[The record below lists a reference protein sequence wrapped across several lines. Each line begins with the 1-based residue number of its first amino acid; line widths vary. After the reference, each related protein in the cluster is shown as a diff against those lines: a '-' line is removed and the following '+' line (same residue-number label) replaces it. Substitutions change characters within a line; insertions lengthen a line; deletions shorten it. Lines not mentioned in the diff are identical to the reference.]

1 MQLGAGADDDVES
14 GGGTEMTGLRG
25 SYVVAGVGV
34 MAGRA
39 GGKTGVDDE
48 GLVVGAVGTGLAG
61 GRIGEM
67 VEVLVKAD
75 GAGEETEMHLKSGV
89 GL

>member
-1 MQLGAGADDDVES
+1 VQLGAGAGDDVER
-14 GGGTEMTGLRG
+14 GGGREMTGLRG
-25 SYVVAGVGV
+25 SYVEAGVWV

-39 GGKTGVDDE
+39 GGKTGVNDE
-48 GLVVGAVGTGLAG
+48 CLVVGVVGTGLAG

-75 GAGEETEMHLKSGV
+75 GAGEGTGMHLKRGV